1 MDIDNTLK
9 IGDSAEYSKTITE
22 SDIYQFAE
30 ITGDY
35 NPVHVDELYAQKT
48 RFKTRIAHGLLTAGL
63 ISTVLANKLPGPG
76 TIYLKQELNFYAP
89 VHIGDTITA
98 RVEIVAIDTKV
109 KRVNLRT
116 ICRNQHAVIVLDGEA
131 VVKIPT

>member
-35 NPVHVDELYAQKT
+35 NPVHIDELYAQKT

-98 RVEIVAIDTKV
+98 HVEILAIDTKV
-109 KRVNLRT
+109 NRIHLRT
-116 ICRNQHAVIVLDGEA
+116 TCRNQHAVIVLGGEA

>member
-1 MDIDNTLK
+1 MDIDDTLK

-48 RFKTRIAHGLLTAGL
+48 RFKTRIVHGLLTAGL

-76 TIYLKQELNFYAP
+76 AQFI
-89 VHIGDTITA
+89 
-98 RVEIVAIDTKV
+98 
-109 KRVNLRT
+109 
-116 ICRNQHAVIVLDGEA
+116 
-131 VVKIPT
+131 